1 MSKLEFRYNI
11 RSDLPPCPEDP
22 AALGTRFLGTVD
34 ALSRIEPKVFHDW
47 QVMRYPAAVS
57 LPLEAARPRITS
69 IIENAVY
76 RNDLRQPQPQY
87 GYTVGAFVTN
97 ADKSRNVSL
106 RVKTGGER
114 KGDTSLETGDW
125 KVFPDP
131 AIVTCPLFRAAL
143 LAINANWPPIWACA
157 YAFRLNSVEVPIIY
171 PNGARG
177 FRSETLPMIPSEPAF
192 KDSIFHVP
200 WIAYLSAPLA
210 AGVKLPREII
220 TEHTPDGG
228 LLMVATTDRLDPEN
242 AEHLRQARLILETM
256 LARTGYSTYAV
267 QHG

>member
-1 MSKLEFRYNI
+1 MLWRRNRPFRSRTLRAI
-11 RSDLPPCPEDP
+11 LAQCPDH
-22 AALGTRFLGTVD
+22 A
-34 ALSRIEPKVFHDW
+34 
-47 QVMRYPAAVS
+47 
-57 LPLEAARPRITS
+57 
-69 IIENAVY
+69 
-76 RNDLRQPQPQY
+76 
-87 GYTVGAFVTN
+87 
-97 ADKSRNVSL
+97 
-106 RVKTGGER
+106 
-114 KGDTSLETGDW
+114 
-125 KVFPDP
+125 
-131 AIVTCPLFRAAL
+131 LFRAVL

-220 TEHTPDGG
+220 TEHTPDGC

-242 AEHLRQARLILETM
+242 AEHLRQARLILQTM